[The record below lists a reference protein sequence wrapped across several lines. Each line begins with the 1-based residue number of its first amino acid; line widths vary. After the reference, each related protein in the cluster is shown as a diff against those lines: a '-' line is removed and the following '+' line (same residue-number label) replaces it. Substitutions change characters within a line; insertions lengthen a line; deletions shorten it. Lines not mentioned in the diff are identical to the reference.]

1 METFRIREQP
11 ENAESAMVVTPVG
24 IVIAVRP
31 EQFENAL
38 SPMLVTLSGIS
49 IAVKPEQFANALAGM
64 LATPAGMANVRLVAE
79 ANLVPHSGDA
89 DTRTSLAQP
98 EKALTAM
105 ASTLAGIVTDVR
117 PGQSENAFSGMLVT
131 LAGMEKARL
140 VAEAN
145 RLPHT
150 GAADTRASP
159 KQPEKASFPT
169 LATLAGIE
177 TDANAEQ
184 SKNASCPMLATPSG
198 IETDTSPEQPE
209 NAESPMPVT
218 VSGISTETS
227 PVQFTNASAM
237 LRTGWPPSV
246 DGTDSAPVAGLA
258 EVTVAFPSDKANVHV
273 TPPTVSISARSGAAA
288 KASDARRRR
297 VDWRLMF
304 IWRSFDK
311 LSAMRLHRERR
322 KEDGDKKSAFPI
334 PCPDRGP

>member
-169 LATLAGIE
+169 LATLVGMSI
-177 TDANAEQ
+177 DVN
-184 SKNASCPMLATPSG
+184 
-198 IETDTSPEQPE
+198 PEQPE
-209 NAESPMPVT
+209 NAEAPMLVSPF
-218 VSGISTETS
+218 GIETEAS
-227 PVQFTNASAM
+227 PVQLRNALFPMLVTVDASVIDVNPPQLTNVSSPM
-237 LRTGWPPSV
+237 FRTGY
-246 DGTDSAPVAGLA
+246 APKVSG
-258 EVTVAFPSDKANVHV
+258 
-273 TPPTVSISARSGAAA
+273 TVSVPVEG
-288 KASDARRRR
+288 DA
-297 VDWRLMF
+297 
-304 IWRSFDK
+304 
-311 LSAMRLHRERR
+311 
-322 KEDGDKKSAFPI
+322 
-334 PCPDRGP
+334 